1 MQIINSLEKNKRCA
15 YAGAVGYFG
24 FDGSH
29 DSCITLR
36 TCLLK
41 GGKAYVQ
48 AGAGVVADSDPT
60 YEYNETVNKAKGML
74 RAIALARTL
83 EEKTEEKKSD
93 GSDGSVG

>member
-41 GGKAYVQ
+41 GGKVYVQ
-48 AGAGVVADSDPT
+48 AGAGVVADSNPT
-60 YEYNETVNKAKGML
+60 YEYEETVIKAKGML
-74 RAIALARTL
+74 RAVALA
-83 EEKTEEKKSD
+83 KTM
-93 GSDGSVG
+93 GS